1 MLAAVLLAA
10 HSRAAGPFDV
20 TKFGA
25 AGDNHTDD
33 TAAIRAA
40 TAALEAAGGGTLLF
54 PARKTFLT
62 GPFNISSH
70 TEVVIESGATV
81 LGHAAADWPIVDPRR
96 VWPQCAPCFLP
107 PTDSDPP
114 TTATHAQTPTAQTPT
129 HRHPRTDTHC
139 PLTPLHC
146 TGTGTAATASP

>member
-1 MLAAVLLAA
+1 MLAALLLAA

-33 TAAIRAA
+33 TAAVRAA
-40 TAALEAAGGGTLLF
+40 FAAAASAGGGRVVF
-54 PARKTFLT
+54 PGPKTFLT

-70 TEVVIESGATV
+70 TEVVIESGATI

-96 VWPQCAPCFLP
+96 VWPQCAPCP
-107 PTDSDPP
+107 PPHP
-114 TTATHAQTPTAQTPT
+114 QPA
-129 HRHPRTDTHC
+129 RHP
-139 PLTPLHC
+139 
-146 TGTGTAATASP
+146 ASPSH

>member
-1 MLAAVLLAA
+1 MLAALLLAA

-33 TAAIRAA
+33 TAAVRAA
-40 TAALEAAGGGTLLF
+40 FAAAASAGGGRVVF
-54 PARKTFLT
+54 PGGPKTFLT

-70 TEVVIESGATV
+70 TEVVIESGATI

-107 PTDSDPP
+107 PTDPP
-114 TTATHAQTPTAQTPT
+114 H